1 MWPVDSTSSAVAG
14 RRSSALVEP
23 AHFTFPEYTKTLGDE
38 VVDLAD
44 MIGFPADP
52 EQALVL
58 DAMFGVDR
66 FGERTAFEV
75 AVIGARQNIKTGLFK
90 IASLG
95 EVFIVEVPLL
105 VWSAHEFNT
114 SQEAFRDLTELI
126 ESSPDLDREVKQI
139 QRGNG
144 DEAIELLNG
153 SRIKFKARTKS
164 GGRGLSGRRV
174 VLDEAFALQ
183 PSHMGALLPVL
194 SAQQE
199 PQVWYGSSAGLADSD
214 VLRGIRDRG
223 RKGSPSMVYAE
234 WCAPKGG
241 CQSPSCE
248 HLVGSDGCALDDE
261 ANWQSANPQMGR
273 RIRVETIRNERLA
286 LPPEEFARER
296 LGWWDEP
303 GLIEHIFG
311 AEKWARCAI
320 PPQETPPADGIAI
333 GIAVSFDRAWASIS
347 AATPLPGRELVG
359 LLDRRRGT
367 DWLVAEVKR
376 LQDKLRCRV
385 AIDSRGPAA
394 DLIEPLR
401 SAGVSLRLLSTSE
414 VLDAT
419 AAFYDKVQTSVIAHM
434 THPDLEDAVQGAQRR
449 PVSDRWAIGR
459 RTSSADVSPL
469 EGAILADHLLQF
481 AYDPLQSVW

>member
-1 MWPVDSTSSAVAG
+1 MDSTNFAVGGRASSAE
-14 RRSSALVEP
+14 LVKP
-23 AHFTFPEYTKTLGDE
+23 AHFTFPEYADTLGDE
-38 VVDLAD
+38 VADLAR
-44 MIGFPADP
+44 MISFPADP
-52 EQALVL
+52 EQELVL
-58 DAMFGVDR
+58 DAMFGVDK
-66 FGERTAFEV
+66 FGVRTAFEV

-90 IASLG
+90 IAALG

-174 VLDEAFALQ
+174 VLDESFALQ
-183 PSHMGALLPVL
+183 PTHMGALLPVL
-194 SAQQE
+194 SAQEE

-223 RKGSPSMVYAE
+223 RKGSPSMVYVE

-241 CQSPSCE
+241 CAAPTCT
-248 HLVGSDGCALDDE
+248 HAVGSEGCALDDE

-296 LGWWDEP
+296 LGWWDEA
-303 GLIEHIFG
+303 GALEHIFG

-320 PPQETPPADGIAI
+320 PHQDEPPTDGIAL
-333 GIAVSFDRAWASIS
+333 GVAVSIDRAWSSIS
-347 AATPLPGRELVG
+347 AAVPLPGRELIG

-367 DWLVAEVKR
+367 DWLVGETKR
-376 LQDKLRCRV
+376 LQDKLRCQV
-385 AIDSRGPAA
+385 GIDSRGPAA
-394 DLIEPLR
+394 DLIEPIR
-401 SAGVSLRLLSTSE
+401 AAGVNLRLLSTND
-414 VLDAT
+414 VLDAS
-419 AAFYDKVQTSVIAHM
+419 AAFYDKVQTMVIAHM
-434 THPDLEDAVQGAQRR
+434 THPEIEDAVRGAQRR
-449 PVSDRWAIGR
+449 PVSDRWAVGR
-459 RTSSADVSPL
+459 RTSANDVSSL
-469 EGAILADHLLQF
+469 EGVIIADHLIGS
-481 AYDPLQSVW
+481 AYDPMKSFW